1 MKGKVLE
8 AVVPA
13 LRLRSEAVP
22 GSKVSLHAFS
32 LPAAATWGG
41 GQHWGEHAEVHVAGQ
56 GATDQT
62 GWSKGLPRGTGA
74 PYRKVVVGEASLAWG
89 VLLSMGR
96 PFLRGGAVENGDMC
110 PPNLPCSV
118 FTARAAVFHLS
129 LHSCCPRSP
138 TNTQIF

>member
-22 GSKVSLHAFS
+22 SSKVSLHAFS
-32 LPAAATWGG
+32 LPAAATWGVASAG
-41 GQHWGEHAEVHVAGQ
+41 ESMPRSMWWGKVPQIKLAG
-56 GATDQT
+56 TR
-62 GWSKGLPRGTGA
+62 SLPRGTGA

-89 VLLSMGR
+89 VLLSTGR

-110 PPNLPCSV
+110 PQNLPCSV

-129 LHSCCPRSP
+129 LYSCCPRSP
-138 TNTQIF
+138 INTPIF